1 MSVKQQRHSSCQTST
16 SWRLSTVACT
26 LCVCVYLPSCNLSTT
41 TVWSTIGLLSW
52 LTTFLMVRFLKAYCN
67 YLETFILPALA
78 VWRFFCSDPGIL
90 KFDWKGLFEV
100 SWAIV
105 PCLSPRP
112 SAEMEIVYSYILP
125 CFLVTFSNLC
135 NSPSRPVFRA
145 RLFQLSSL

>member
-1 MSVKQQRHSSCQTST
+1 MSAKQQWHSSSQTGT
-16 SWRLSTVACT
+16 SWSAVACT
-26 LCVCVYLPSCNLSTT
+26 LCMYLSSCNLSTT
-41 TVWSTIGLLSW
+41 TVWSTIGRLSW
-52 LTTFLMVRFLKAYCN
+52 LTTFLWWGFWKPTVKCLG
-67 YLETFILPALA
+67 TFILPALA
-78 VWRFFCSDPGIL
+78 VWRFFCSDPGFL

-125 CFLVTFSNLC
+125 CFLVTFNNLY
-135 NSPSRPVFRA
+135 NSPSRPVFGA